1 MKVAE
6 SVLDLIGGM
15 PLVKIK
21 KLNPNKNK
29 NNQLLN
35 SFARLSNGYC
45 CKGI

>member
-21 KLNPNKNK
+21 KLNPNKN
-29 NNQLLN
+29 NQVLN